1 MKLWNV
7 RYAVQLPG
15 GSVAVREED
24 FFLPSPNDVRHVLR
38 AKGCFPIKITE
49 RKAAVFEWMDVRNSA
64 WQLQLL
70 KALRFQSS
78 TASTGTAL
86 LNIIE
91 AETDPR
97 KRLAFLPTRSV
108 LKGGGSFSEALKQL
122 KLLDAATMAIIIAG
136 ERAGDLKG
144 VVVQAIQHVESKGKQ
159 MKLVMAA
166 LGWLSFDIIS
176 IISTIWGAQF
186 TFIPYLKKSG
196 GKSATDKIAAAKF
209 ESALQIVSIINYVL
223 MIVTIGGSVGLTL
236 LAMSFW
242 KNRHNPDH
250 YASRMIAKLPLVSEY
265 LRDTNMHDACRLMAR
280 LLRGAVP
287 LDEAIRIIK
296 ESSIEPTVRKY
307 WQNCLERLMAG
318 VDSAKALARPPL
330 LRAEMDQ
337 IRSIQSVDQLAEVFE
352 SIAEE
357 REGAAKTG
365 QRKIMMAGMM
375 FMMGLFGAVVLTMI
389 WLLMIQNQ
397 GFMDSLKDMH
407 GGG

>member
-1 MKLWNV
+1 MKLWSV
-7 RYAVQLPG
+7 RYAAPLPG
-15 GSVAVREED
+15 GVVSVREED
-24 FFLPSPNDVRHVLR
+24 FYLPTQNDVRHALR
-38 AKGCFPIKITE
+38 AKGLFPIRIRE
-49 RKAAVFEWMDVRNSA
+49 RKPALLEWMDVRSSA

-70 KALRFQSS
+70 KALRFQSTS
-78 TASTGTAL
+78 ASTGTAL

-108 LKGGGSFSEALKQL
+108 LKAGGSFSEALKQL
-122 KLLDAATMAIIIAG
+122 KLLDAATLAIIIAG

-144 VVVQAIQHVESKGKQ
+144 VVAQAIQHVEEKGKQ
-159 MKLVMAA
+159 MKVMMAA

-186 TFIPYLKKSG
+186 TFIPYLKSSANKST
-196 GKSATDKIAAAKF
+196 KDKVAAAKF
-209 ESALQIVSIINYVL
+209 ESALQIVTIINYSL
-223 MIVTIGGSVGLTL
+223 MIFTIGGSVGLTL

-242 KNRHNPDH
+242 KNRHNPEH
-250 YASRMIAKLPLVSEY
+250 FASRMIGKLPIISPY
-265 LRDTNMHDACRLMAR
+265 LRDNNMHDAARLMAR
-280 LLRGAVP
+280 LLRGGVP

-296 ESSIEPTVRKY
+296 DSSIEPITRRY
-307 WQNCLERLMAG
+307 WQACLDRLMAG
-318 VDSAKALARPPL
+318 VDTNKALARDPMT
-330 LRAEMDQ
+330 RAEQDQ
-337 IRSIQSVDQLAEVFE
+337 LRSIQSVDQLAEVFD

-357 REGAAKTG
+357 RKSAAKTG